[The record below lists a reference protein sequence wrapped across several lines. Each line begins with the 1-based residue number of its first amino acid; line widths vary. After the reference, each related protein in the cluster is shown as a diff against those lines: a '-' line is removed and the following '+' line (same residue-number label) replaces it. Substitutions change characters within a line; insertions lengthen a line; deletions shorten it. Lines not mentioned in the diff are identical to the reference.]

1 MKIRILCHSV
11 CYRPLNQWNYRSR
24 VSLETHC
31 SHIFLSSHP
40 ADSNKS
46 LPPAY
51 VRDILKYIKC
61 FLGSKIIASKCHS
74 KRVFQ
79 PPRVSVSAMN
89 TKWSYTL
96 SVLTYM
102 KRFMA
107 VRLLQPFLSC
117 PEVMF
122 SKELQI
128 VTGVKFLTSWP
139 CASYTNLQALHN
151 NT

>member
-1 MKIRILCHSV
+1 MKLSIKSFARDSLQAHLS
-11 CYRPLNQWNYRSR
+11 LN
-24 VSLETHC
+24 THRR
-31 SHIFLSSHP
+31 LKQ
-40 ADSNKS
+40 DR
-46 LPPAY
+46 LPPVY
-51 VRDILKYIKC
+51 VRDILNYIKC

-79 PPRVSVSAMN
+79 PPRVTVSAMN

-102 KRFMA
+102 KGFMA

-128 VTGVKFLTSWP
+128 VTGVTFLTSWP
-139 CASYTNLQALHN
+139 CASYTNLQALYN
-151 NT
+151 NM

>member
-1 MKIRILCHSV
+1 MKLSIESFARD
-11 CYRPLNQWNYRSR
+11 
-24 VSLETHC
+24 SLQ
-31 SHIFLSSHP
+31 SQLSISTP
-40 ADSNKS
+40 RRLKQDR

-61 FLGSKIIASKCHS
+61 FVGSKIIASKCHS

-79 PPRVSVSAMN
+79 PPRVTISAMN

-96 SVLTYM
+96 SVLCE
-102 KRFMA
+102 RFYGRPFSA
-107 VRLLQPFLSC
+107 AFPLLSRSY
-117 PEVMF
+117 V

-139 CASYTNLQALHN
+139 CASYTNLQGLRN